1 MSNFNISDVLYFL
14 RMFTS
19 FSDFEKKFELVGDFL
34 KNYGVEKAFLLS
46 AKNLNFKNL
55 IGVFSLDSDSLISI
69 KNEIINGQKNKINVL
84 GEDFG
89 VIKIEDETINLNY
102 FFYYPVNISEEL
114 KNFINLQIYCLL
126 KNYQNFIQLNKRQNE
141 INTIKMLSE
150 KVSTFYNLKKLLQVV
165 TEYVTKSLFCKGTV
179 IRLVDKN
186 SNLLEVVEEYG
197 LENVNIRRFGV
208 KKGSGISGEVWET
221 GNPKL
226 VIPDTEESKELLNS
240 TLGVS
245 SLICVPLVFGN
256 EVIGTLSVYE
266 KLNNETFTDED
277 KVFLEVIGSL
287 ISPIISYAD
296 ALERERSLREL
307 IDIYLKDMELITE
320 INKIIMQPRRIDE
333 LLYIILTALTFGEDI
348 GFNRA
353 AIFTYNFNTETLQG
367 MLGVGCEDIEETKEV
382 WEKLPKNINS
392 IKWLQ
397 EFSRLGIYDNSPFN
411 EKIKSLR
418 FDINNIPELLT
429 AIKKG
434 KVYYSDNTKSDF
446 FKEFFK
452 VNEYAI
458 VPLIGKENVLG
469 IIYVDNKFTNKK
481 IDERYIR
488 LIEIFGSQ
496 AAIAIENANTLSEL
510 KDANNMLK
518 IAQQEILM
526 KEKLAAVG
534 EMLTTLAHEIRNPLT
549 TIGGFSE
556 ILVKKIEDKTLKELA
571 EKIHK
576 QAQRMEKIF
585 NSFLY
590 LSKNRSFKKE
600 YVDIKNFII
609 SCLEY
614 IGVNEN
620 KNIKINI
627 NFPEESI
634 IASIDKQM
642 FSVIVEN
649 LIKNAIEAMPCG
661 GNIDIYLKKED
672 NVFVLIVEDEG
683 MGIKKDDLPKIF
695 DPFFTTKFNG
705 FGIGLAITYKIIKQH
720 NGIIYAENKKPKGAR
735 FIVKLPIEIS

>member
-1 MSNFNISDVLYFL
+1 MSNLSLNDLFSFL
-14 RMFTS
+14 KEINEPI
-19 FSDFEKKFELVGDFL
+19 DFEKKFIIFGNFLKKEGLKKVFLLNDKNLEVSTLVGD
-34 KNYGVEKAFLLS
+34 LS
-46 AKNLNFKNL
+46 LTKLELIKVKEEILNKE
-55 IGVFSLDSDSLISI
+55 IDRVSI
-69 KNEIINGQKNKINVL
+69 L

-89 VIKIEDETINLNY
+89 FFRILDGTVNFNY
-102 FFYYPVNISEEL
+102 LFYYPLSIPEDI
-114 KNFINLQIYCLL
+114 KNFMSIQSLCLL
-126 KNYQNFIQLNKRQNE
+126 KNYHNFIQINKKQN
-141 INTIKMLSE
+141 IIATIKLLSE
-150 KVSTFYNLKKLLQVV
+150 KVSSFYDLKNLLKVV
-165 TEYVTKSLFCKGTV
+165 TKYVTDSLFCKGTV
-179 IRLVDKN
+179 IRLVNKKTD
-186 SNLLEVVEEYG
+186 LLEVVEEYG

-208 KKGSGISGEVWET
+208 KKGSGVSGQVWKT
-221 GNPKL
+221 GKPKL

-245 SLICVPLVFGN
+245 SLICVPLIFEN
-256 EVIGTLSVYE
+256 EVIGTISVYE
-266 KLNNETFTDED
+266 KLNNETFTEED
-277 KVFLEVIGSL
+277 KSFLEVIGSF

-296 ALERERSLREL
+296 ALDRERRLRQL
-307 IDIYLKDMELITE
+307 IDVYLKDMELITE

-353 AIFTYNFNTETLQG
+353 AIFTYNFNTETFQG

-397 EFSRLGIYDNSPFN
+397 EFSRLGMYDNSSFN

-418 FDINNIPELLT
+418 FNINKIPELLNS
-429 AIKKG
+429 IKKG
-434 KVYYSDNTKSDF
+434 KVYHCDEKKIDYL
-446 FKEFFK
+446 KEVFG

-458 VPLIGKENVLG
+458 VPLIGKENILG
-469 IIYVDNKFTNKK
+469 VIYVDNKFTNKK

-496 AAIAIENANTLSEL
+496 AAIAIENANTLNEL

-534 EMLTTLAHEIRNPLT
+534 EMLTTLAHEIRNPLI
-549 TIGGFSE
+549 TIGGFSD
-556 ILVKKIEDKTLKELA
+556 ILVKRIQDNSLKELA

-590 LSKNRSFKKE
+590 LSK
-600 YVDIKNFII
+600 DKNFSTESVNINEFILNCIEQI
-609 SCLEY
+609 SINSE
-614 IGVNEN
+614 

-627 NFPEESI
+627 HFSEDDIIAKIDKSMFSI
-634 IASIDKQM
+634 II
-642 FSVIVEN
+642 EN
-649 LIKNAIEAMPCG
+649 LVKNAAEAMPNG
-661 GNIDIYLKKED
+661 GNIDVYLKKEE
-672 NVFVLIVEDEG
+672 NFFILIVEDEG
-683 MGIKKDDLPKIF
+683 IGIKKDDLPKIF

-705 FGIGLAITYKIIKQH
+705 FGIGLAITYKIIKKH
-720 NGIIYAENKKPKGAR
+720 NGIIYAENKEPKGAR
-735 FIVKLPIEIS
+735 FIIKIPIT

>member
-1 MSNFNISDVLYFL
+1 MSKLAVSEIISFL
-14 RMFTS
+14 RDFNTFT
-19 FSDFEKKFELVGDFL
+19 DFEKKFVLIGDFL
-34 KNYGVEKAFLLS
+34 KKYEVEKAFLINDKTFEI
-46 AKNLNFKNL
+46 KNILGDFTPSPAN
-55 IGVFSLDSDSLISI
+55 ISI
-69 KNEIINGQKNKINVL
+69 LKRELQDYPLNRINLDNN
-84 GEDFG
+84 DFG
-89 VIKIEDETINLNY
+89 VIKIDDETINFRY
-102 FFYYPVNISEEL
+102 FLYYPLSLDDDIRDFVSLE
-114 KNFINLQIYCLL
+114 FSCLI
-126 KNYQNFIQLNKRQNE
+126 KNYQNYLQLNKRQNE

-150 KVSTFYNLKKLLQVV
+150 KVSTFYNLKTLLHIV
-165 TEYVTKSLFCKGTV
+165 TEYVTKSLFCRGTV
-179 IRLVDKN
+179 IRLVNKKTG
-186 SNLLEVVEEYG
+186 LLEVVEEFG

-208 KKGSGISGEVWET
+208 KKGSGVSGQTWESAK
-221 GNPKL
+221 PRL
-226 VIPDTEESKELLNS
+226 VTPDTEESKELLQS
-240 TLGVS
+240 TLGVG
-245 SLICVPLVFGN
+245 SLICVPLIFGN

-266 KLNNETFTDED
+266 KLNNETFTEED

-296 ALERERSLREL
+296 ALEIERNLREL
-307 IDIYLKDMELITE
+307 INIYLKDLELITE

-397 EFSRLGIYDNSPFN
+397 EFSRLGFYDNSPFN
-411 EKIKSLR
+411 EKIKALR
-418 FDINNIPELLT
+418 FNINKIPELIGSL
-429 AIKKG
+429 KKG
-434 KVYYSDNTKSDF
+434 KVYFSDEKRKDF
-446 FKEFFK
+446 FKEIFK
-452 VNEYAI
+452 ISEYAI
-458 VPLIGKENVLG
+458 VPLIGKENLLG

-488 LIEIFGSQ
+488 LLEIFGSQ
-496 AAIAIENANTLSEL
+496 ASIAIENSNTLSEL

-549 TIGGFSE
+549 TIGGFSD
-556 ILVKKIEDKTLKELA
+556 ILSKKIEDKNLRELA

-590 LSKNRSFKKE
+590 LSKNRNFKKE
-600 YVDIKNFII
+600 LINLKEFII
-609 SCLEY
+609 NCVEQLGIPEDR
-614 IGVNEN
+614 
-620 KNIKINI
+620 NIKINFHFSDENI
-627 NFPEESI
+627 TAN
-634 IASIDKQM
+634 IDKQM

-649 LIKNAIEAMPCG
+649 LIKNAVEAMPGG
-661 GNIDIYLKKED
+661 GNIDVTLGRDENFFILT
-672 NVFVLIVEDEG
+672 VEDEG
-683 MGIKKDDLPKIF
+683 PGINKDDLPKIF

-705 FGIGLAITYKIIKQH
+705 FGIGLAISYKIIKQH
-720 NGIIYAENKKPKGAR
+720 NGLIYAENRKPKGAR
-735 FIVKLPIEIS
+735 FVLKMPLG